1 MVEPGDG
8 QLELLD
14 RLWAEVNYPAVENA
28 HVGVEVT
35 RQRTD
40 ECRGRLGWG
49 VHVADQLGTARRSS
63 SVSPL
68 AWTGRHRRTQSSR
81 DHRNSRW
88 EPGGMVPITGMCI
101 WSPHNRPS
109 ISRKSRCARRR
120 DGRLRSCGE
129 RPLTVPRRHRS
140 PHSVRLA
147 RGQRMVAAVVC
158 HWARA
163 ADPLRVLLPRPQ
175 TPSAAIL
182 GVEDP
187 RAQAAGNSR
196 TPANSR
202 PRAAAVATAARIQ
215 VPARLPL
222 PRLPS
227 LASVHRD
234 VGDAWTVAK
243 RLPGPLGHPL
253 RRRNG
258 LHPLDQREP
267 RQVLRRDDVGVLPG
281 LLSSS
286 CV

>member
-1 MVEPGDG
+1 MSALRSRDSALMNAADDSVGACTSPINSA
-8 QLELLD
+8 LL
-14 RLWAEVNYPAVENA
+14 
-28 HVGVEVT
+28 G
-35 RQRTD
+35 
-40 ECRGRLGWG
+40 
-49 VHVADQLGTARRSS
+49 
-63 SVSPL
+63 
-68 AWTGRHRRTQSSR
+68 GRHLYHLLPGRDDIGELNRVETTVILVGSQVEWFRSR
-81 DHRNSRW
+81 VCVS
-88 EPGGMVPITGMCI
+88 GA
-101 WSPHNRPS
+101 PHNRPS